1 MLRRTIA
8 ILALS
13 GAMAGFVTSLMLPRR
28 YVGRASLTVDS
39 HELVDAAA
47 DRVLATQAL
56 TALVRDSPYYKDVLD
71 YTPMEELLEQIRGNV
86 VIARDGVGDCRVEFT
101 DDGPYAA
108 LNTTNRLVE
117 GLRRNL
123 ETAEL
128 KSPVRVGTTG
138 PSNAL
143 CTFEGLAAGL
153 VLGLCV
159 WFGVSVSSRGG

>member
-56 TALVRDSPYYKDVLD
+56 TALVRDSPCLL
-71 YTPMEELLEQIRGNV
+71 YTSR
-86 VIARDGVGDCRVEFT
+86 
-101 DDGPYAA
+101 
-108 LNTTNRLVE
+108 
-117 GLRRNL
+117 
-123 ETAEL
+123 
-128 KSPVRVGTTG
+128 
-138 PSNAL
+138 
-143 CTFEGLAAGL
+143 
-153 VLGLCV
+153 CV
-159 WFGVSVSSRGG
+159 